1 MRPDT
6 VKRPALLAAA
16 AAGALAAAFLAI
28 WLTIRGSL
36 PALDG
41 EIDIAGL
48 SAPVVIA
55 RDAYGVPTIRG
66 RNRFDVAR
74 ATGFVHGQERFFQM
88 DLMRRSAAGELSAL
102 FGGTAEDLDRSR
114 RVHRLR
120 ALARE
125 VMANA
130 RARERDLLQAY
141 ADGVN
146 AGLEALSVA
155 PWEYLILQTDPQPW
169 QPEDSALGNFA
180 MFFQLTDDDG
190 SRESAYAAIHD
201 GLPTALL
208 DFVFAAG
215 NEWDAPLIG
224 DAWPVPAIPDP
235 AVCDLRTGPT
245 GSAGIAASN
254 VTVRT
259 DDPVNGSNAWAVAAG
274 RTGTGRAIVANDMHL
289 GLDVPNIWYRARLI
303 VEAAADS
310 SESLDLSGVMLPGT
324 PFVVAGSNSAIA
336 WGFTN
341 SSGDWSDLI
350 LLELD
355 PDDPDS
361 YLTADGYE
369 RFETYDEV
377 IEIKGA
383 DPVAVTF
390 RWTRWG
396 PALGGDHRGRPVALR
411 WLAHL
416 PEAVNLRL
424 FELET
429 ARNVQEAVALAPL
442 IGVPPQNLIVADAG
456 GAIGWTI
463 MGRIPRRV
471 GYDSA
476 LPAPWTDGRTGWQ
489 GWLAAEAYPKVIDP
503 GSGFVWTANARVTE
517 GEVLQHMG
525 AGGYALGA
533 RARQIRDA
541 LASLQPASLGDM
553 LAIQLDDRALL
564 QQRWRD
570 LLLEALT
577 EEALSGRPLRA
588 ELRAILRGWDGRA
601 GVESVG
607 YRMTR
612 EFRRRVHDELLGHLV
627 AGCGEFTEPLELPRT
642 RQAEGPIWRL
652 VTEQPDHLLPRRH
665 ESWQDLFLDMADS
678 AIASCGPEGL
688 SACTWGRFNEVRI
701 EHPLA
706 DALGILGRRLV
717 AHDEP
722 LPGGDHM
729 PRAQQGA
736 HGASERFAVSPGD
749 EANGYFHMPG
759 GQSGH
764 PLSPF
769 FLAGHD
775 AWVRGEPL
783 PFLPG
788 PAAHTLVL
796 H

>member
-1 MRPDT
+1 MRADT
-6 VKRPALLAAA
+6 VKRPALILAAA
-16 AAGALAAAFLAI
+16 AIVLATAFLAVY
-28 WLTIRGSL
+28 LTIRGSL

-41 EIDIAGL
+41 GIDIAGL
-48 SAPVVIA
+48 SAPVVIE

-66 RNRFDVAR
+66 RNRVDVAR

-88 DLMRRSAAGELSAL
+88 DLMRRAAAGELSAL
-102 FGGTAEDLDRSR
+102 FGAAAEGLDRR
-114 RVHRLR
+114 RRAHRLR
-120 ALARE
+120 ALARD
-125 VMANA
+125 VLASA
-130 RARERDLLQAY
+130 GTRERDLLQAY

-146 AGLEALSVA
+146 AGLEALPVV
-155 PWEYLILQTDPQPW
+155 PFEYLILQTDPQPW
-169 QPEDSALGNFA
+169 RPEDSALGNFA
-180 MFFQLTDDDG
+180 MFFQLTDDDA
-190 SRESAYAAIHD
+190 SRESGYAAVHD
-201 GLPTALL
+201 GLPAALL
-208 DFVFAAG
+208 DFVFAGG

-224 DAWPVPAIPDP
+224 DAWPVPAIPGP
-235 AVCDLRTGPT
+235 AVCDLRTDPT
-245 GSAGIAASN
+245 GSAGIGASS
-254 VTVRT
+254 VTIRT
-259 DDPVNGSNAWAVAAG
+259 DDPVNGSNAWAVAAA
-274 RTGTGRAIVANDMHL
+274 RTDTGRAMVANDMHL
-289 GLDVPNIWYRARLI
+289 DLDVPNIWYRARLI
-303 VEAAADS
+303 VEPTTDA

-324 PFVVAGSNSAIA
+324 PFVVAGSNTAIA

-341 SSGDWSDLI
+341 SRGDWSDLI

-355 PDDPDS
+355 PDDPDA
-361 YLTADGYE
+361 YLTPDGYE
-369 RFETYDEV
+369 RFEAYDEV
-377 IEIKGA
+377 IEIKDA
-383 DPVAVTF
+383 APKTVTF

-396 PALGGDHRGRPVALR
+396 PAFGNDHRGRPLALR

-424 FELET
+424 LELET
-429 ARNVQEAVALAPL
+429 ARDVHEAIALAPL
-442 IGVPPQNLIVADAG
+442 IGVPPQNFIVADAG

-489 GWLAAEAYPKVIDP
+489 GWLAAEAYPRVIDP

-541 LASLQPASLGDM
+541 LASLRPASLSDM

-570 LLLEALT
+570 LLVEAMT
-577 EEALSGRPLRA
+577 DQAVSGHPLRT
-588 ELRAILRGWDGRA
+588 ELRAILRAWEGRA

-612 EFRRRVHDELLGHLV
+612 EFRRRVHDELLVHLL
-627 AGCGEFTEPLELPRT
+627 AGCGEFTEPLELTRT
-642 RQAEGPIWRL
+642 NQAEGPVWRL
-652 VTEQPDHLLPRRH
+652 VTDQPAHLLPRH
-665 ESWQDLFLDMADS
+665 YDSWNDLLLAMADS
-678 AIASCGPEGL
+678 AIASCGPDPL
-688 SACTWGRFNEVRI
+688 SACTWGRLNEVQI

-706 DALGILGRRLV
+706 DALGLLQRPLV

-729 PRAQQGA
+729 PRVQQRA

-769 FLAGHD
+769 FVAGHD

-788 PAAHTLVL
+788 PAAHTLTL
-796 H
+796 R

>member
-1 MRPDT
+1 MRPGT
-6 VKRPALLAAA
+6 VKRLALIPAAA
-16 AAGALAAAFLAI
+16 AVALATAFLAVY
-28 WLTIRGSL
+28 LTIRGSL

-41 EIDIAGL
+41 GIDIAGL
-48 SAPVVIA
+48 SAPVVIE

-66 RNRFDVAR
+66 RNRLDVAR

-88 DLMRRSAAGELSAL
+88 DLMRRAAAGELAAL
-102 FGGTAEDLDRSR
+102 FGAAAEGLDRR
-114 RVHRLR
+114 RRAHRLR
-120 ALARE
+120 ALARD
-125 VMANA
+125 VLANA
-130 RARERDLLQAY
+130 GTRERDLLQAY

-146 AGLEALSVA
+146 AGLEALPVV
-155 PWEYLILQTDPQPW
+155 PFEYLILRTDPQPW
-169 QPEDSALGNFA
+169 RPEDSALGNFA
-180 MFFQLTDDDG
+180 MFFQLTDDDA
-190 SRESAYAAIHD
+190 SRESGYAAIHD
-201 GLPTALL
+201 GLPAALL
-208 DFVFAAG
+208 DFVFAGG

-224 DAWPVPAIPDP
+224 DAWPVPAIPGP
-235 AVCDLRTGPT
+235 AVCDLRTDPT
-245 GSAGIAASN
+245 GSAGIAASS
-254 VTVRT
+254 VTIRT
-259 DDPVNGSNAWAVAAG
+259 DDPVNGSNAWAVAAA
-274 RTGTGRAIVANDMHL
+274 RTDTGRAIVANDMHL
-289 GLDVPNIWYRARLI
+289 DLDVPNIWYRARLI
-303 VEAAADS
+303 VEPTADAS
-310 SESLDLSGVMLPGT
+310 QSLDLSGVMLPGT
-324 PFVVAGSNSAIA
+324 PFVVAGSNTEIA

-341 SSGDWSDLI
+341 SRGDWSDLI

-355 PDDPDS
+355 PEDPDA
-361 YLTADGYE
+361 YLTPDGYE
-369 RFETYDEV
+369 RFEAYDEV
-377 IEIKGA
+377 IEIKDA
-383 DPVAVTF
+383 APQTVTF

-396 PALGGDHRGRPVALR
+396 PAFGDDHRGRPLALR

-416 PEAVNLRL
+416 PEAVNFRL

-429 ARNVQEAVALAPL
+429 ARNIHEAIALAPL

-476 LPAPWTDGRTGWQ
+476 LPAPWADGRTGWQ

-525 AGGYALGA
+525 AGGYTLGA

-541 LASLQPASLGDM
+541 LASLRPANLSDM

-570 LLLEALT
+570 LLVEAMT
-577 EEALSGRPLRA
+577 DQAVSGHPLRA
-588 ELRAILRGWDGRA
+588 ELRAILRAWEGRA

-612 EFRRRVHDELLGHLV
+612 EFRRRVHDELLAHLL
-627 AGCGEFTEPLELPRT
+627 AGCGEFTEPLELTRT
-642 RQAEGPIWRL
+642 NQAEGPVWRL
-652 VTEQPDHLLPRRH
+652 VTEQPAHLLPGRYD
-665 ESWQDLFLDMADS
+665 SWNDLLLAMADS
-678 AIASCGPEGL
+678 AIASCGPDPL
-688 SACTWGRFNEVRI
+688 SACTWGRLNEVQI

-706 DALGILGRRLV
+706 DALGLLRRPLV

-729 PRAQQGA
+729 PRVQQRA

-769 FLAGHD
+769 FVAGHD

-788 PAAHTLVL
+788 PAAHTLTL
-796 H
+796 R